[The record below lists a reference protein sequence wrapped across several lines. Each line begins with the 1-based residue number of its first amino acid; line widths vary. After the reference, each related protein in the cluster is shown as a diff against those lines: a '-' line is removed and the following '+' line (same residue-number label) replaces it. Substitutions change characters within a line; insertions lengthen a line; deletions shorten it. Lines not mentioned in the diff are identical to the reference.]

1 LLQKYAF
8 LRGFLQTLS
17 TSSKMKI
24 GYARVSTLEQN
35 LDLQLQA
42 LKKAGCRRIF
52 QEKISAGTRNRPEFQ
67 RMLDQIRAGDTIV
80 VWKLDRLA
88 RSTRDLLETMETIQ
102 QAGGKFQSLSE
113 PWADTTTHAGKMI
126 MTIFAGIA
134 EFERGLIRE
143 RTSAGREAARKR
155 GVRFGRPR
163 KLTPEQENLARRL
176 VSEGKAVREL
186 AVAFKVHAATIYR
199 LAYSATGMAN

>member
-1 LLQKYAF
+1 
-8 LRGFLQTLS
+8 
-17 TSSKMKI
+17 MKI

-52 QEKISAGTRNRPEFQ
+52 QEKISAGARNRPG
-67 RMLDQIRAGDTIV
+67 MLDQIRTSDTIV

-113 PWADTTTHAGKMI
+113 PWADTTTHGKND
-126 MTIFAGIA
+126 
-134 EFERGLIRE
+134 
-143 RTSAGREAARKR
+143 
-155 GVRFGRPR
+155 
-163 KLTPEQENLARRL
+163 Q
-176 VSEGKAVREL
+176 
-186 AVAFKVHAATIYR
+186 
-199 LAYSATGMAN
+199 

>member
-1 LLQKYAF
+1 MQKYAF
-8 LRGFLQTLS
+8 LRGFLKTLS

-24 GYARVSTLEQN
+24 GDARFSTLEQN

-67 RMLDQIRAGDTIV
+67 RMLDQIRAGDTII

-134 EFERGLIRE
+134 KFERGLIRE
-143 RTSAGREAARKR
+143 RTRSSKKEESVLADHESSHLSKKTWR
-155 GVRFGRPR
+155 GVLCQKERP
-163 KLTPEQENLARRL
+163 
-176 VSEGKAVREL
+176 SE
-186 AVAFKVHAATIYR
+186 
-199 LAYSATGMAN
+199 SSP